1 MGFFSSPSQ
10 ASLAVDT
17 AVEACQ
23 VSSADLEVWL
33 SLGRGGLENI
43 CFMWARSQTS
53 GAQIGVIFSIRAFS
67 NQRYAVNYKSITSV
81 LDFVLHACLAA

>member
-33 SLGRGGLENI
+33 SLGRGVSKTFVSCGLDRKHPEP
-43 CFMWARSQTS
+43 R
-53 GAQIGVIFSIRAFS
+53 
-67 NQRYAVNYKSITSV
+67 
-81 LDFVLHACLAA
+81 LE